1 MNSTAII
8 IEILV
13 MFAVFTFLTIFLQ
26 GVGYA
31 YFLIF
36 ILFAYDT
43 FFSGLGCVCQ
53 YEEPQTAGH
62 RAHGQ
67 GISSE
72 VVSCEGLP
80 ADDPGVRGDGSAHL
94 LGHDADLVG

>member
-43 FFSGLGCVCQ
+43 FFLDWVVFANMKSLRLPGTEHMDREYHQKWFHVKACLPMIPVFAVMGLL
-53 YEEPQTAGH
+53 
-62 RAHGQ
+62 
-67 GISSE
+67 ISW
-72 VVSCEGLP
+72 VMTLIW
-80 ADDPGVRGDGSAHL
+80 
-94 LGHDADLVG
+94 